1 VHACFP
7 ALLLMSH
14 QTPIA
19 AQHFKSDAEST
30 MSVTAQMV
38 KSALTTM
45 RDEASRTTNKWLT
58 LEARKTILYHCHDL
72 DDELGFSM
80 NTLTRAVELFG
91 SIVDS
96 KVSGGNSTGVH
107 FRMHSFIKCNK
118 DGEKSGS
125 DRVRFLLLT
134 DSKELE
140 PNEPTDFAGWF
151 QMQENSN
158 AVVDKTSPLFV
169 GMRAIASFIDRATTP
184 GSSLNGTDHTI
195 SELRKK
201 IKKKVIGPNQETVN
215 ANIAARAN
223 TAAPTASGA
232 RASLC

>member
-1 VHACFP
+1 M
-7 ALLLMSH
+7 ALLPSMKHIGVCLLSVVLLTSY
-14 QTPIA
+14 QKPIA
-19 AQHFKSDAEST
+19 VQHFKSDAEST

-45 RDEASRTTNKWLT
+45 RDEASTTTNKWLT
-58 LEARKTILYHCHDL
+58 LEARKTILYHYYDL

-80 NTLTRAVELFG
+80 NTLTRAVKLFG

-118 DGEKSGS
+118 DGEKLGS

-140 PNEPTDFAGWF
+140 PNEPTDSTGWRWF
-151 QMQENSN
+151 LGHYIHRARLSWNSKQVRHHPMCRRQN
-158 AVVDKTSPLFV
+158 W
-169 GMRAIASFIDRATTP
+169 
-184 GSSLNGTDHTI
+184 SSMVALEQRLLNLLQI
-195 SELRKK
+195 SSR
-201 IKKKVIGPNQETVN
+201 
-215 ANIAARAN
+215 
-223 TAAPTASGA
+223 
-232 RASLC
+232 